1 MFICSFQL
9 FFYLNFN
16 FLINMLNII
25 IRSTLENNLIYM
37 GVLVINRRLY
47 SVEEIQNVRGE
58 LIEEIRG
65 YLMDDTDDAIYL
77 IEELVDQVI
86 IDYRNNFRGGGGGPP
101 PSHLHISIFVFNYKF
116 IFLNIFSNN

>member
-1 MFICSFQL
+1 
-9 FFYLNFN
+9 
-16 FLINMLNII
+16 MLNII

-58 LIEEIRG
+58 LIEEIQG

-77 IEELVDQVI
+77 IEELVDRVVME
-86 IDYRNNFRGGGGGPP
+86 YRNNFRGGGGGPP

-116 IFLNIFSNN
+116 IFF

>member
-1 MFICSFQL
+1 
-9 FFYLNFN
+9 
-16 FLINMLNII
+16 MLDII

-58 LIEEIRG
+58 LIEEIQG

-86 IDYRNNFRGGGGGPP
+86 IEYRNNFRGGGGDLP
-101 PSHLHISIFVFNYKF
+101 HHTFTFLFLYLMFYEIF
-116 IFLNIFSNN
+116 

>member
-1 MFICSFQL
+1 
-9 FFYLNFN
+9 
-16 FLINMLNII
+16 MLNII

-37 GVLVINRRLY
+37 GVLVINRSLY

-58 LIEEIRG
+58 LIEEIQG

-86 IDYRNNFRGGGGGPP
+86 IEYRNNFRGGGGGPP
-101 PSHLHISIFVFNYKF
+101 PSHLHISIFVFNYNF
-116 IFLNIFSNN
+116 IFF

>member
-1 MFICSFQL
+1 
-9 FFYLNFN
+9 
-16 FLINMLNII
+16 MLNII

-37 GVLVINRRLY
+37 GVLVINRSLY

-58 LIEEIRG
+58 LIEEIQG

-86 IDYRNNFRGGGGGPP
+86 IEYRNNFRGGGGGPP

-116 IFLNIFSNN
+116 IFFSKNIFFK

>member
-1 MFICSFQL
+1 
-9 FFYLNFN
+9 
-16 FLINMLNII
+16 MLNII

-58 LIEEIRG
+58 LIEEIQG

-77 IEELVDQVI
+77 VEELVDQVI
-86 IDYRNNFRGGGGGPP
+86 MEYRNNFRGGGGGHTPIT
-101 PSHLHISIFVFNYKF
+101 PSYFYFCI
-116 IFLNIFSNN
+116 

>member
-1 MFICSFQL
+1 
-9 FFYLNFN
+9 
-16 FLINMLNII
+16 MLDII

-58 LIEEIRG
+58 LIEEIQG

-86 IDYRNNFRGGGGGPP
+86 IEYRNNFRGGGGGPP
-101 PSHLHISIFVFNYKF
+101 PSHLHISIFVFNYNF
-116 IFLNIFSNN
+116 IFF